1 MREQVAGAEGKI
13 MFDKLHIAKHL
24 GEAVDRIRRRENKT
38 LGTAGDYPLAFLL
51 TARLG
56 GSG

>member
-1 MREQVAGAEGKI
+1 VAGAEGKI

-24 GEAVDRIRRRENKT
+24 GEAVDRIRRRENNT